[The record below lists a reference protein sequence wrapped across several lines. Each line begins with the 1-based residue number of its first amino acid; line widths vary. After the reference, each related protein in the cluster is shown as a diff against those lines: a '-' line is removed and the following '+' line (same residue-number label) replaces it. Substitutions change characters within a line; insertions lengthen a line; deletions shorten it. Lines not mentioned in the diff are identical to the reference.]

1 MILQLYHGT
10 TKEFSQELITKRDPI
25 DRTKGGGELGM
36 GFYLGDNLGM
46 AIIFAK
52 SRYGVDAGVIE
63 FDIDKKEFAKLDLF
77 LVKLRKQVYLKWR
90 TILSK
95 KMRFSY
101 VFNKDVIMAP
111 FATVDI
117 CIQYKFESAEA
128 EKLVNKSQK
137 RQIL

>member
-10 TKEFSQELITKRDPI
+10 TKEFTQDLASKLDPV

-46 AIIFAK
+46 AVIFAK
-52 SRYGVDAGVIE
+52 GRYGVDAGVVE
-63 FDIDKKEFAKLDLF
+63 FDIDKKEFAKLDIF

-90 TILSK
+90 SIISK
-95 KMRFSY
+95 KMRFTY
-101 VFNKDVIMAP
+101 VFGKDVIMAP

-117 CIQYKFESAEA
+117 CIQYKFESAKA
-128 EKLVNKSQK
+128 EKLVNDSQK
-137 RQIL
+137 RPIL